1 MRYKP
6 SIAFDRMSGS
16 AKGVTASSNKGA
28 IFIRTRGTGSKKRT
42 ADQATIKSI
51 FRLLTQSWKN
61 LTQPQIVQWNN
72 AAKSQS
78 GRRVLGQRAQLTG
91 SNLYLRLN
99 FWVVR
104 CGGQPLTTPP
114 ELSGVEQPAAAM
126 AAISSSSFIL
136 RLNQPPQQ
144 PGLKLVLMATAP
156 QTVGT
161 ITGVGRGST
170 FCDPLNPVAQAINLM
185 QAYTS
190 KFGTLNES
198 KPKVFLRYFYVN
210 PSTGEKS
217 GEQLITPI
225 FVPGTPVQYRLD
237 MSNPDPTMGTVSHM
251 GSNEYNEGS
260 VIGIFATPTQN
271 YTFLRWS
278 DGNTL
283 NPRNL
288 IMDRDYQLQP
298 VFVYDQHYRLTANV
312 SPTYRGQVSGR
323 GMYRPG
329 ETAHLVAE
337 PSSGWEFD
345 HWQDQPDN
353 HNPERDVVM
362 NSDVSLTAVFVAIR
376 NSYDLYWNV
385 NVYGFGDIQSE
396 GDVDCGSF
404 DRGDEVVL
412 TAVPHDQN
420 YEFVRWS
427 DGNTQN
433 PRTLVANRDYDIIA
447 EFRHKTETKRI
458 SVDTYYGETTGSGT
472 YHLGELVEISVT
484 PNEGFH
490 LVHWDDDDNETAL
503 VRRFY
508 LDRYTPRYFEAILES
523 DATYYVHVECD
534 PPEGGTVTGNTD
546 AVHYE
551 QMVEIDVTPAP
562 GWRITGW
569 SDDRHFD
576 GSHRDIDVYEDT
588 DLTVFLEEIEPD
600 SD

>member
-16 AKGVTASSNKGA
+16 AKGVTASQNKGA

-51 FRLLTQSWKN
+51 FRMLQQNWKHLTQAE
-61 LTQPQIVQWNN
+61 IVAWNN

-78 GRRVLGQRAQLTG
+78 GRRVLGQKAQLTG
-91 SNLYLRLN
+91 ANLYLRLN

-104 CGGQPLTTPP
+104 CGGQPIGLPPVLT
-114 ELSGVEQPAAAM
+114 GIEQPAVAE
-126 AAISSSSFIL
+126 AAISNGSFMFRLNSVPEQAVGL
-136 RLNQPPQQ
+136 RLVIM
-144 PGLKLVLMATAP
+144 GTGP

-161 ITGVGRGST
+161 VTGVGRGST
-170 FCDPLNPVAQAINLM
+170 FCEPLVPTAGAVNLL
-185 QAYTS
+185 QAYAG
-190 KFGTLNES
+190 KFGMPNAG

-210 PSTGEKS
+210 AATGEKS
-217 GEQLITPI
+217 GEQLINAFYSATE
-225 FVPGTPVQYRLD
+225 PVKYRLD
-237 MSNPDPTMGTVSHM
+237 MSNPDTTMGTVSNM
-251 GSNEYNEGS
+251 GVHEYNEGS
-260 VIGIFATPTQN
+260 VVGLLATPTQN

-288 IMDRDYQLQP
+288 IMDRDYVLQP

-312 SPTYRGQVSGR
+312 SPTYRGQVTGR

-337 PSSGWEFD
+337 PINGWEFD
-345 HWQDQPDN
+345 HWEDQPDN

-362 NSDVSLTAVFVAIR
+362 NSDVNLTAVFVAIR

-385 NVYGFGDIQSE
+385 NVYGFGDIESE
-396 GDVDCGSF
+396 EDCGTF

-427 DGNTQN
+427 DGNTAN

-447 EFRHKTETKRI
+447 EFRHKTETRQI
-458 SVDTYYGETTGSGT
+458 VVDTYYGETTGSGT
-472 YHLGELVEISVT
+472 YHLGDLVEISAT
-484 PNEGFH
+484 PAEGFH
-490 LVHWDDDDNETAL
+490 FVEWDDDPDEHSL

-508 LDRYTPRYFEAILES
+508 LDRYSTRFYEAIMES
-523 DATYYVHVECD
+523 DATYHIRAVCE
-534 PPEGGTVTGNTD
+534 PEEAGTVTGCVE
-546 AVHYE
+546 AAHYE
-551 QMVEIDVTPAP
+551 DSVELDVTPAP
-562 GWRITGW
+562 GWRIVEW

-576 GSHRDIDVYEDT
+576 GDHRNIDVYEDL
-588 DLTVFLEEIEPD
+588 DLVVYLEEIEPEGE
-600 SD
+600 